1 VPNFSWRAEGDR
13 RQAISARSF
22 IVPFKHHSK
31 GRRHIPRQRH
41 RVTNWRDYDTAL
53 RNQGSLTIWFTEEAL
68 VGWRAQ
74 SRKTPGGQPHYSNLA
89 IETALTLRAVFRL
102 ALRQSEGL
110 IGSIIK
116 LLEIDLPVPDHST
129 LSRRACGL
137 PVQNLPRSGTGKLH
151 LIVDSTGLKLRGAG
165 EWLFEKRG
173 TSKRRS
179 WRKLHVR
186 IDAHN
191 GQIVAFN
198 LTDKEIDDASHVEPL
213 LEQLDDAPASL
224 MGDGAYDRA
233 HVFNAVRVRTPDVRF
248 IVPPCKGA
256 VLGPTATTAPTQRDS
271 HIRSINKHGRMNWQK
286 TSGYN
291 RRSKI
296 EAAIGCYKRVIG
308 DALGSRE
315 DARRLCE
322 VKIAWASCLRAR
334 RLTFISS

>member
-1 VPNFSWRAEGDR
+1 M
-13 RQAISARSF
+13 
-22 IVPFKHHSK
+22 PFKHHSK
-31 GRRHIPRQRH
+31 GRRHIPRQKH
-41 RVTNWRDYDTAL
+41 RVTNWRDYDTTL
-53 RNQGSLTIWFTEEAL
+53 RNRGSLTIWFTEEAL
-68 VGWRAQ
+68 AGWRAQ

-110 IGSIIK
+110 IGSIMR

-129 LSRRACGL
+129 LSRRAGGL
-137 PVQNLPRSGTGKLH
+137 PVQNLPRSGTGELH

-165 EWLFEKRG
+165 EWLFEKHG

-179 WRKLHVR
+179 WRKFHVG
-186 IDAHN
+186 IDADN
-191 GQIVAFN
+191 GQIVAFD

-213 LEQLDDAPASL
+213 LEQLDDAPASF

-233 HVFNAVRVRTPDVRF
+233 HVLNAVRVRNPDVRF

-256 VLGPTATTAPTQRDS
+256 VLEPTAPPTQRDL
-271 HIRSINKHGRMNWQK
+271 HLRSINKHGRMNWQK

-291 RRSKI
+291 RRSKV
-296 EAAIGCYKRVIG
+296 EAAIGRYKRVIG
-308 DALGSRE
+308 DALRSRE

-322 VKIAWASCLRAR
+322 VKIAVKVLNHMLALGRSVCVRVA
-334 RLTFISS
+334 